1 MQKIFG
7 IIGWI
12 GTVLVFGALL
22 VRGIPFLG
30 IPSVYPAGQEY
41 ATFAAWAGLVC
52 VLIYMAGQ
60 WRDVAV
66 FYQGRGAR

>member
-12 GTVLVFGALL
+12 GTVLVFGALA

-30 IPSVYPAGQEY
+30 IPSVYPAGQD
-41 ATFAAWAGLVC
+41 TRRLPRGRAWSAC
-52 VLIYMAGQ
+52 
-60 WRDVAV
+60 
-66 FYQGRGAR
+66 